1 MDVHIPTK
9 LTQVLRPDV
18 NPQANSAVKTYP
30 NATPPGL
37 GRCRR
42 PLLLELP
49 TYPRAGKVDKE
60 HLKMPLVSFGRE

>member
-1 MDVHIPTK
+1 MDVHIPAR

-30 NATPPGL
+30 NTTPLGL
-37 GRCRR
+37 GRCRQ

-49 TYPRAGKVDKE
+49 TYPKAGKVGKE